1 MIHAFFLN
9 MAVNLLVG
17 AALLLAWRRDPVQ
30 QFSRWVGLAFLV
42 QVGSP
47 LAFVISRA
55 GGAWHPVGQLVMLAI
70 GISSLTLLLIG
81 IAQLSGRSPSRRT
94 LALTVLAL
102 LLLIGP
108 ALAFDGR
115 LAQALGAALHML
127 VGVLALVWL
136 RKLHRADR
144 LTGAL
149 LVLVGLNQFTWVIFG
164 DVGLAWQASVG
175 TALRLM
181 LGLAL
186 LHAAITRS
194 ATEARRVRDRF
205 RQMAERSHQGMAVIV
220 GETVAYANPALRRIY
235 SMAPEGAI
243 ELASGATWRDAT
255 MPEAER
261 AAAREKHRRLISGEV
276 AQEHWQGQRR
286 AFDGRLLHLR
296 FSAWRVEW
304 DGVPAEQVVVT
315 DDTAQ
320 HDAMQTLLHQ
330 ATHDTLTGLP
340 NRSALLQRLR
350 ELCTGAAAAPFA
362 LLLLDIDRFKL
373 FNEAHG
379 PSIGDEVLRAL
390 AGRLG
395 SEFAGRAEVMRL
407 GEDEFALLAIAPG
420 SATSATVAAIDVA
433 TAASGASV
441 LDKATTAATETNAAT
456 DLDTAAAANTAT
468 AQCARTLAQEVRQM
482 LQQPIELPHNRF
494 FLDVSIGVALYP
506 ASAREPEALL
516 RSANAAMHE
525 AKRTPGS
532 SLQFAEE
539 RFERGSG
546 ATLEAEQALRAGIEG
561 VEFNLVY
568 QPKVDAR
575 SGALVGFEALVRWD
589 RPGLGR
595 ISPLEFIPAAERT
608 GLIRPL
614 GSLILTLAC
623 RQVAAWQRSF
633 ERVVPVAVNVSPLQL
648 LDPGFVELVL
658 ATMRRFEVAPRLLSL
673 EITESAAVT
682 HMEQA
687 RERIGELRGHGIEVA
702 LDDFGTGFSSLNML
716 RSLPLTSIKIDRS
729 LIDPMPAPDATAVVK
744 AICDLAGALRLE
756 VVAEGVES
764 AAHAKAA
771 LAAGCGVL
779 QGYLYARPLEAHEA
793 GAWMQER
800 PVALQRVA

>member
-9 MAVNLLVG
+9 VAVNLLVG
-17 AALLLAWRRDPVQ
+17 AALLLAWRRDPAQ

-42 QVGSP
+42 QAGSP

-55 GGAWHPVGQLVMLAI
+55 GGAWHPVGQLMMLAI

-81 IAQLSGRSPSRRT
+81 IAQLSGRSPSRRAI
-94 LALTVLAL
+94 ALTVLGL
-102 LLLIGP
+102 LLLTGP

-115 LAQALGAALHML
+115 LAQALGAALHVL

-136 RKLHRADR
+136 WELGRVDR
-144 LTGAL
+144 LSGAL
-149 LVLVGLNQFTWVIFG
+149 LVLVGLNQFTWVVFG
-164 DVGLAWQASVG
+164 DPSLGWQASVG

-194 ATEARRVRDRF
+194 VAEARRVRDRF
-205 RQMAERSHQGMAVIV
+205 MQMAERSHQGVAVML
-220 GETVAYANPALRRIY
+220 GEQMKYANPALRRIY
-235 SMAPEGAI
+235 GMASDGPI
-243 ELASGATWRDAT
+243 EPPGDATWREAT
-255 MPEAER
+255 MPSADR
-261 AAAREKHRRLISGEV
+261 TAARERHRRIISGELSH
-276 AQEHWQGQRR
+276 EHWQGQRR
-286 AFDGRLLHLR
+286 AFDGRPLYLR

-320 HDAMQTLLHQ
+320 HHAMQTLLHQ

-350 ELCTGAAAAPFA
+350 ELCTGAAALPFA

-407 GEDEFALLAIAPG
+407 GEDEFALLATAPSG
-420 SATSATVAAIDVA
+420 ATPATVAGTDNA
-433 TAASGASV
+433 TADSGATA
-441 LDKATTAATETNAAT
+441 LDIAA
-456 DLDTAAAANTAT
+456 AT
-468 AQCARTLAQEVRQM
+468 AQCARALAQDVRQM

-494 FLDVSIGVALYP
+494 FLDVSIGVALHP
-506 ASAREPEALL
+506 THACDPEALL

-623 RQVAAWQRSF
+623 RQIAAWQRSF
-633 ERVVPVAVNVSPLQL
+633 ERVAPVAVNVSPLQL

-744 AICDLAGALRLE
+744 AICDLASALRLE

-793 GAWMQER
+793 GAWMRER
-800 PVALQRVA
+800 PAGVRRVA